1 MTIAKFQGGDAV
13 TMTSSEIAELTG
25 KLHKNVIRDIRV
37 MLIELYG
44 ADKLERIVPEQYR
57 HRHTEYIRENAD
69 SIMEALFGD
78 GSKRN
83 HEDSR
88 GFSWARDVR
97 GYVSDFKLNRELTE
111 TLITGYSI
119 PLRHKVIRRLHDL
132 EEQAARPMTQAEIT
146 AANANHLVAVE
157 RQQREQ
163 QVALERIE
171 TRVANVEQVRYLD
184 SRPAGFESMT
194 TIRER
199 INLRHGIPPWV
210 INAVMRDIPGAPLPF
225 AMVRSK
231 HADDGGQPY
240 AIWPKADITRRF
252 DKFVTECTFVTAQR
266 ATHPDIQQG
275 RFKLR
280 QRNPA

>member
-1 MTIAKFQGGDAV
+1 MTITPFSGGDAV
-13 TMTSSEIAELTG
+13 TMSSREIADLVGSRHDKVKQSIERLAARIDNNG
-25 KLHKNVIRDIRV
+25 KPVIDLPPLGEYLDSLGRP
-37 MLIELYG
+37 
-44 ADKLERIVPEQYR
+44 A
-57 HRHTEYIRENAD
+57 TEYLVNKRD
-69 SIMEALFGD
+69 SFVVVAQLCPEFTAALVD
-78 GSKRN
+78 R
-83 HEDSR
+83 
-88 GFSWARDVR
+88 WQA
-97 GYVSDFKLNRELTE
+97 
-111 TLITGYSI
+111 
-119 PLRHKVIRRLHDL
+119 L

-194 TIRER
+194 SIRER
-199 INLRHGIPPWV
+199 INLRLGLPQWV

-231 HADDGGQPY
+231 HADDGAQPY

-252 DKFVTECTFVTAQR
+252 DRFAAECNFVTPER

-275 RFKLR
+275 RFKLC
-280 QRNPA
+280 QRNPT

>member
-1 MTIAKFQGGDAV
+1 MTITPFNGGDAV
-13 TMTSSEIAELTG
+13 TMSSREIAELTG
-25 KLHKNVIRDIRV
+25 KRHFHVTTDIEK
-37 MLIELYG
+37 ML
-44 ADKLERIVPEQYR
+44 ADLKEDATGFRAIYLDSMNREQ
-57 HRHTEYIRENAD
+57 TEYLLDREHTD
-69 SIMEALFGD
+69 CL
-78 GSKRN
+78 
-83 HEDSR
+83 
-88 GFSWARDVR
+88 
-97 GYVSDFKLNRELTE
+97 L
-111 TLITGYSI
+111 TGYSAAM
-119 PLRHKVIRRLHDL
+119 RMVVIKRWREL

-163 QVALERIE
+163 QLALERIE

-210 INAVMRDIPGAPLPF
+210 INAVMRDIPGALLPF

-231 HADDGGQPY
+231 HADDGAQPY
-240 AIWPKADITRRF
+240 PIWPTADITRRF
-252 DKFVTECTFVTAQR
+252 DRFAAECTFVTAER

-280 QRNPA
+280 QRTSA

>member
-13 TMTSSEIAELTG
+13 TMSSREIADLVGSRHDKVKQSIERLAARIDNTG
-25 KLHKNVIRDIRV
+25 KPVIDLPPLGEYLDSLGRP
-37 MLIELYG
+37 
-44 ADKLERIVPEQYR
+44 A
-57 HRHTEYIRENAD
+57 TEYLVNKRD
-69 SIMEALFGD
+69 SFVVVAQLCPEFTAALVD
-78 GSKRN
+78 R
-83 HEDSR
+83 
-88 GFSWARDVR
+88 WQA
-97 GYVSDFKLNRELTE
+97 
-111 TLITGYSI
+111 
-119 PLRHKVIRRLHDL
+119 L

-199 INLRHGIPPWV
+199 INLRHGMPPWV
-210 INAVMRDIPGAPLPF
+210 INAVMRDIPGALLPF

-231 HADDGGQPY
+231 HADDGAQPY

-252 DKFVTECTFVTAQR
+252 DKFVAECTFVTAER
-266 ATHPDIQQG
+266 ATHPDIEQG

-280 QRNPA
+280 LRNHA

>member
-25 KLHKNVIRDIRV
+25 KLHAHVIRDIRA
-37 MLIELYG
+37 ML
-44 ADKLERIVPEQYR
+44 
-57 HRHTEYIRENAD
+57 
-69 SIMEALFGD
+69 EALKD
-78 GSKRN
+78 DPVLDHVR
-83 HEDSR
+83 EDKD
-88 GFSWARDVR
+88 AR
-97 GYVSDFKLNRELTE
+97 GYTENFHLNRELTE

-132 EEQAARPMTQAEIT
+132 EEQAARPMSQAQLI
-146 AANANHLVAVE
+146 AASANLMVDMERRQIQTEQAVAG
-157 RQQREQ
+157 
-163 QVALERIE
+163 IE
-171 TRVANVEQVRYLD
+171 TRVASVEQIRYLD

-199 INLRHGIPPWV
+199 ISLRHGMPPWV
-210 INAVMRDIPGAPLPF
+210 INAVMRDIPGALLPF

-231 HADDGGQPY
+231 HAEDGAQPY
-240 AIWPKADITRRF
+240 PIWPTADITRRF
-252 DKFVTECTFVTAQR
+252 DRFAAECTFVTAER

-280 QRNPA
+280 PRNPA

>member
-13 TMTSSEIAELTG
+13 TMSSREIAELTG
-25 KLHKNVIRDIRV
+25 KRHDHVMRDIRN
-37 MLIELYG
+37 MLSELKIT
-44 ADKLERIVPEQYR
+44 DPK
-57 HRHTEYIRENAD
+57 
-69 SIMEALFGD
+69 FGGTYLD
-78 GSKRN
+78 GSGRSLPCF
-83 HEDSR
+83 HLD
-88 GFSWARDVR
+88 
-97 GYVSDFKLNRELTE
+97 RELTE

-225 AMVRSK
+225 AMVRSN
-231 HADDGGQPY
+231 HADDGAQPY

-252 DKFVTECTFVTAQR
+252 DRFVTECTLVTAER

-280 QRNPA
+280 QRTSA